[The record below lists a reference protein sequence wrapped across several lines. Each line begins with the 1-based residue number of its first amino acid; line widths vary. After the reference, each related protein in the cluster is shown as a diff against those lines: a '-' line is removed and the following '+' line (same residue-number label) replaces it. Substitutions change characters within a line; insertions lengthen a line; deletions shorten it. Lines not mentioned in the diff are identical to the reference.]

1 MFRSLPLRTAL
12 ILALSWFIWV
22 LFGTWDTD
30 APTARMVEG
39 MLAALCLFLIL
50 GLAAPTRAL
59 WALRIAAG
67 LIALGYIAYFLA
79 EVAALLHGEHQAF
92 RLGQPSA
99 LMAGFG
105 LVAFAVPCL
114 IFAVSGFPGERW
126 TSFGSF
132 FRRDTDPEDHD
143 PEQPGT

>member
-1 MFRSLPLRTAL
+1 MFRSLPLRIAL

-39 MLAALCLFLIL
+39 MLAALCLILIL
-50 GLAAPTRAL
+50 GLAAPTRGI

-79 EVAALLHGEHQAF
+79 EVAALLHGSTRSYGSASRPRSWPGLDWW
-92 RLGQPSA
+92 RL
-99 LMAGFG
+99 
-105 LVAFAVPCL
+105 PCR
-114 IFAVSGFPGERW
+114 V
-126 TSFGSF
+126 
-132 FRRDTDPEDHD
+132 
-143 PEQPGT
+143 